1 MKLSMSAVALALVA
15 AIAPVALVGQ
25 ASAAPSA
32 FILTVSNMTTTSY
45 NVVVKQLDDVR
56 SFTLAK
62 GHQSER
68 LSLKIASAS
77 LSIQGSNCAFFTALS
92 PQNTLTFDIRE
103 VGGKC
108 KVQVSG
114 TTNGF

>member
-1 MKLSMSAVALALVA
+1 MKLPISAVAPALVA
-15 AIAPVALVGQ
+15 AIALVALVGQ
-25 ASAAPSA
+25 AAAAPSA

-45 NVVVKQLDDVR
+45 NVVVKQLDDVH

-62 GHQSER
+62 GHPTER
-68 LSLKIASAS
+68 LSLKIASAW
-77 LSIQGSNCAFFTALS
+77 LSIKGSNCDFTSTLGA
-92 PQNTLTFDIRE
+92 QNTLTFDIRE

-108 KVQVSG
+108 KVQASG